1 MLDGTQAMNTGSDG
15 RLTILLLGSDT
26 RGGGFS
32 RTDTIMVA
40 SIKGKSISVV
50 SIPRD
55 TAHIPNPDGGTFSP
69 RINAILK
76 QLKAGRTN
84 EEALNKFEQVIENL
98 LQVEIDYHAVVT
110 FVGFEALVNSVEPIS
125 VRIAHPVRDTKFWDD
140 PNKPSG
146 VYFPQA
152 DDYQLF
158 ALQPNSDPPLC
169 NGLWKTHSEPIPNQ
183 YWCHRALPFVRSR
196 KGASNS
202 DFVRARRQQDFVMAA
217 IRRVIQRGTGANLNA
232 LVDRANGAASYGA
245 LTTNIPITNANA
257 IDLYNMLNG
266 GNVVF
271 QEVFNP
277 PNYATHIPGG
287 TAYELKLPEVR
298 QVMKQWFGSTG
309 APPPTPTPTASP
321 TSTPTATATGS
332 PTATPTA
339 SPTATPTIPP
349 TLPPGT
355 TPTPTLPPGPT
366 PTIPPTLPP
375 GNTPTPSLPPGVSPA
390 PLPSEAPP
398 TTTPTLAPGE
408 TPGPTLAPGATP
420 TPTAIAAVPSSQTAV
435 PGASLAAGSSPVA
448 AIVPTSSPNGGGA
461 LQGQEPQTGG
471 ISAPLLVALV
481 LVLLIG
487 GAALVLGW
495 RRYRASP

>member
-1 MLDGTQAMNTGSDG
+1 MATSAVALTPSGGAAAHHQSPWSSLARTFASFVPTPLLRMLDGTQAMNTGSDG

-32 RTDTIMVA
+32 RTDTIMIA

-55 TAHIPNPDGGTFSP
+55 TAHIPNPDGGTFSA

-84 EEALNKFEQVIENL
+84 EEALNKFEQVIESL
-98 LQVEIDYHAVVT
+98 LQVEIDYHAVVS

-125 VRIAHPVRDTKFWDD
+125 VKINHPVKDTKFWDD
-140 PNKPSG
+140 PNQPSG

-169 NGLWKTHSEPIPNQ
+169 NGLWKTHSDPIPSQ

-217 IRRVIQRGTGANLNA
+217 IRRVIQRGTGGNLNA
-232 LVDRANGAASYGA
+232 LVDRANGVASYGA

-309 APPPTPTPTASP
+309 APPPTPTPSP
-321 TSTPTATATGS
+321 TTSPTATPTGS

-339 SPTATPTIPP
+339 TP

-355 TPTPTLPPGPT
+355 TPTPTLPPGET
-366 PTIPPTLPP
+366 PQPTLPP
-375 GNTPTPSLPPGVSPA
+375 GATPTPSLPPGVSPA
-390 PLPSEAPP
+390 PPTDAPP
-398 TTTPTLAPGE
+398 TPHPRATLRPGRRRGQRSR
-408 TPGPTLAPGATP
+408 PARRQRPPQLPP
-420 TPTAIAAVPSSQTAV
+420 CQ
-435 PGASLAAGSSPVA
+435 AGRSRGRPH
-448 AIVPTSSPNGGGA
+448 
-461 LQGQEPQTGG
+461 
-471 ISAPLLVALV
+471 
-481 LVLLIG
+481 
-487 GAALVLGW
+487 
-495 RRYRASP
+495 R